1 MLHLQVWGK
10 SAGRRELTLKCRCPE
25 VLYRTQK
32 IMVGRD
38 GIEPPTPGFSVL
50 DLNRRHL
57 SPSQLVAI
65 SKAHG
70 RSSAA
75 NSVVLRDVGD
85 NLGDRCLSWI

>member
-1 MLHLQVWGK
+1 MGNL
-10 SAGRRELTLKCRCPE
+10 LK
-25 VLYRTQK
+25 VV
-32 IMVGRD
+32 VGRD

-57 SPSQLVAI
+57 SPSQQVTK

-70 RSSAA
+70 RRRAMLPA

-85 NLGDRCLSWI
+85 NLGDRC

>member
-10 SAGRRELTLKCRCPE
+10 SAGRRELTLKWRCPE

-70 RSSAA
+70 RSSALLRLIA
-75 NSVVLRDVGD
+75 SCCATWVTISVTDA
-85 NLGDRCLSWI
+85 